1 MGSRIRVRF
10 SGLVLFAGNIL
21 SFLLGFIF
29 IVLVSR
35 NLSQGDLGA
44 WFFIGSLLT
53 YFEVL
58 EKAVPYWTLRD
69 SARGVKIS
77 KTSAVAGA
85 ILSIPF
91 MIGYAA
97 SSFIVSEVAGV
108 GLTLFL
114 IAGLLIPIYY
124 ASAPMTSV
132 IYARYPH
139 LAGLRNPIIDGVK
152 IPLAVLLLPYGLGGV
167 IFAVVVANLVYLIYA
182 LIIVRREFEEKLNF
196 SWLRK
201 RIRHMWLPLL
211 RSASNYISSA
221 SDTFFV
227 GALLSPVQ
235 LSYYGIGMTVSNA
248 VKASRQFSL
257 PFSVKV
263 LSQEKT
269 TKSEVRS
276 MLKFL
281 SIFVIPMLV
290 GGIILAPNLY
300 GIFGQTYVKGA
311 WILPPLLLASVFTSY
326 SAILRGLLKGLEKA
340 DKDLEVGYGR
350 LLRSMLFITDAVDYL
365 FTGILVISSLIL
377 IPLIGMIGAALS
389 RLAASITSFTIFV
402 YMSFRHL
409 SLRDHLV
416 DLEKILAACIP
427 MAGFLL
433 LFKSSGTLM
442 TLLSIV
448 IGGSIFFAALY
459 AIDEESRSLIKI
471 VFNELS
477 NKLLTF
483 LE

>member
-10 SGLVLFAGNIL
+10 SGLALFVGNIL
-21 SFLLGFIF
+21 SFLLGFVF

-69 SARGVKIS
+69 SARGIKVA

-85 ILSIPF
+85 LLSAPF
-91 MIGYAA
+91 TAGYMV
-97 SSFIVSEVAGV
+97 SSLIVSDVV
-108 GLTLFL
+108 GIGLPVFL

-124 ASAPMTSV
+124 ASAPMNSV
-132 IYARYPH
+132 IYAKYPH

-167 IFAVVVANLVYLIYA
+167 ILAVVIANLVYLLYA
-182 LIIVRREFEEKLNF
+182 LIIVRREFEESLRL
-196 SWLRK
+196 SWVKKRLR
-201 RIRHMWLPLL
+201 HVWLPLL
-211 RSASNYISSA
+211 QSASNYISSA

-227 GALLSPVQ
+227 GALLSPIQ
-235 LSYYGIGMTVSNA
+235 LSYYGVGMTVSNA
-248 VKASRQFSL
+248 IKASRQLSL

-263 LSQEKT
+263 LSHERA

-276 MLKFL
+276 ILKFL

-290 GGIILAPNLY
+290 GGVILAPNLY
-300 GIFGQTYVKGA
+300 GIFGKIYVEGA
-311 WILPPLLLASVFTSY
+311 WVLPPLLLASVFTSY
-326 SAILRGLLKGLEKA
+326 SAILRGLVKGLEKA
-340 DKDLEVGYGR
+340 DKDLDVGYR
-350 LLRSMLFITDAVDYL
+350 ELLRSRLFVADAVNYL

-402 YMSFRHL
+402 YISFRHL
-409 SLRDHLV
+409 SFRSHLI
-416 DLEKILAACIP
+416 DLAKILSACIP

-433 LFKSSGTLM
+433 LFKPSGTIM
-442 TLLSIV
+442 TLLSIMM
-448 IGGSIFFAALY
+448 GGIIFFAALY
-459 AIDEESRSLIKI
+459 VIDEESRILIKTM
-471 VFNELS
+471 FSELS
-477 NKLLTF
+477 NKLFTF